1 MTMGL
6 GPAILSA
13 QIILTIDSF
22 MEMDNNCSPYSM
34 FVHYFLL
41 SKGPQSGYY
50 YCLCLAFNRSYST
63 SVSNRKQMLPA
74 VACHQPA
81 HQLFSALAPSGPIQ
95 LYKHTFIHK
104 LTIGAAKES
113 VFFSVRKACLC

>member
-63 SVSNRKQMLPA
+63 KDPYYSPRLTVL
-74 VACHQPA
+74 A
-81 HQLFSALAPSGPIQ
+81 HTQLL
-95 LYKHTFIHK
+95 H
-104 LTIGAAKES
+104 
-113 VFFSVRKACLC
+113 